1 MLSRTG
7 RNCTVDTAKI
17 LEIIED
23 SRETGWVLEPD
34 AKRILALAGIDVPR
48 FTWAGTADQA
58 AAFAKETGYPVVAK
72 VVSPRV
78 VHKTDAGGVV
88 TGIRNEDELRAAFQ
102 RLSRIEGFHGIVV
115 DETLSGVELIVGAKS
130 DEQFGPV
137 ILLGIGGIGVE
148 LYQDTAIR
156 MAPLAERDV
165 ESMLRCLHARRLLEG
180 FRGKEPVNRELLTKL
195 LLGFS
200 DLVMAIGSEVESID
214 LNPVICSSRRAAAA
228 DARIMLIPQ
237 SGPQL

>member
-1 MLSRTG
+1 
-7 RNCTVDTAKI
+7 VDTAKI

-34 AKRILALAGIDVPR
+34 AKRILAIAGIDIPR

-58 AAFAKETGYPVVAK
+58 AAFANGIGYPVVAK

-78 VHKTDAGGVV
+78 IHKTDAGGVV
-88 TGIRNEDELRAAFQ
+88 AGVTSEEELREAF
-102 RLSRIEGFHGIVV
+102 RALSRIEGFHGIVV
-115 DETLSGVELIVGAKS
+115 DEMLSGVELIVGAKN
-130 DEQFGPV
+130 DTQFGPV
-137 ILLGIGGIGVE
+137 VLLGIGGIGVE

-156 MAPLAERDV
+156 MAPLAGRDID
-165 ESMLRCLHARRLLEG
+165 SMLRCLRAHRLLEG

-195 LLGFS
+195 LLSFS
-200 DLVMAIGSEVESID
+200 ELVMAIGGEVESID
-214 LNPVICSSRRAAAA
+214 LNPVMCSSHRAAAA

-237 SGPQL
+237 AGPRL